1 MPTTAPQHT
10 FVTVYQGEPGETV
23 QLASLL
29 ISEVE
34 MPGFQRD
41 RKRYFIDK
49 VAAEP
54 DKTAFVFPIVAY
66 FKGHYICIDGQQRL
80 AGWEQKGDIAATVLL
95 IGGITK
101 QERLAEIYLK
111 INRDR
116 KLLDAFEKFIGAVA
130 AKDRGT
136 LEIERVAGEFNLEI
150 SRKASASGKIPAG
163 ATTQIYSRGGPDL
176 LRRVLRIRE
185 LSWGG
190 NGAHETNEGR
200 TLLGL
205 ASFVRRYDEKIDDD
219 RLIKILR
226 KNHPGYILTAVQRHE
241 GGELSYSDFLREEDN
256 NGLRGPSR
264 L

>member
-1 MPTTAPQHT
+1 MPTTTPKHQ

-23 QLASLL
+23 QLCSLL
-29 ISEVE
+29 ISEIE

-41 RKRYFIDK
+41 RKRHFIDK

-54 DKTAFVFPIVAY
+54 DMTAFVFPIIAY
-66 FKGHYICIDGQQRL
+66 FKGHYVCIDGQQRL
-80 AGWEQKGDIAATVLL
+80 AGWEQKGEPSAIVLL
-95 IGGITK
+95 IGGITR
-101 QERLAEIYLK
+101 QERLADIYLK

-116 KLLDAFEKFIGAVA
+116 KLLDAFEKFIGALA

-136 LEIERVAGEFNLEI
+136 LEIEGVAGEFGLEI
-150 SRKASASGKIPAG
+150 ARKASATGKIPAG

-185 LSWGG
+185 LSWGS

-205 ASFVRRYDEKIDDD
+205 ASFVRRYDEKIDDN
-219 RLIKILR
+219 RLVKTLR

-241 GGELSYSDFLREEDN
+241 GGELSYSDFLREEYN
-256 NGLRGPSR
+256 KGLRGSSR